1 MIRYALVVGL
11 GLVMAQSSWGQDNRQ
26 QESPP
31 HDPSKVPQVTAEK
44 PMSFWMAKKL
54 DYSKSLL
61 ESLTK
66 ADYDKLAADAE
77 QLRLFGKMEGLIRR
91 KNESYRLQ
99 LRSFDLAMVELI
111 RQSKRHNPEGAA
123 LAFNQ
128 MTTSCVACH
137 VLLREGVD

>member
-1 MIRYALVVGL
+1 MIRNALVVGL
-11 GLVMAQSSWGQDNRQ
+11 GLVMAQSCWVPCWGQDNR

-91 KNESYRLQ
+91 KNESYR
-99 LRSFDLAMVELI
+99 S
-111 RQSKRHNPEGAA
+111 N
-123 LAFNQ
+123 
-128 MTTSCVACH
+128 CVP
-137 VLLREGVD
+137 LTWRWWS